1 MIKVKSNLFNW
12 SRYTDYADI
21 KILKKDT
28 VLFQQGD
35 KANGFYYLQNGNVII
50 SILREDGY
58 ERIID
63 FVFPGSLIGEQMIN
77 NTTSFTTAKL
87 HADSILYF
95 FSRGQFE
102 ELCLVHPEVSQEFG
116 NSLIQKVRLLAK
128 INSVLNAPIDVQLA
142 FFLLNLHEKKG
153 NETIEV
159 NQITISNYIGKSRV
173 AVWKVLKEW
182 RNDEII
188 DINNQSFVIKD
199 IEKLRGKMKI
209 A

>member
-35 KANGFYYLQNGNVII
+35 KANGFYYLQKGNVII

-63 FVFPGSLIGEQMIN
+63 FVFPGSLIGQQMIN
-77 NTTSFTTAKL
+77 RTSSFTTARL
-87 HADSILYF
+87 FSDSILYL
-95 FSRGQFE
+95 FSKEQFE
-102 ELCLVHPEVSQEFG
+102 VLCREHPEVSEEFG
-116 NSLIQKVRLLAK
+116 NSIIRNIRLLAN
-128 INSVLNAPIDVQLA
+128 INSVLNAPIETQLA
-142 FFLLNLHEKKG
+142 FFLINLYEKKG
-153 NETIEV
+153 NEMIQV
-159 NQITISNYIGKSRV
+159 NQTTISNYIGKSRV

-182 RNDEII
+182 RNNEII

-199 IEKLRGKMKI
+199 IEKLKEKMKI